1 MRLRNIPESIYKEF
15 GVRLPTSWQKRCNHF
30 FSEMHRVEKG
40 VECWEKGDL
49 DSFGR
54 LINESGM
61 SSIVNY
67 ECGSPWLIKLYDIL
81 SKLDGVYGARFSGA
95 GFKGCCMALIDP
107 EKADEIKK
115 TVEEIYAKTGMTL
128 TDAFNTFIQQSLNVE
143 GLPFI
148 VTKNSKE
155 ALREQSIAM
164 LMLDLKRAE
173 ERAEVEGWIDADDL
187 EKELGVHA

>member
-1 MRLRNIPESIYKEF
+1 MRNDNVLMQNKGYAMIEEKEVYIMATNLNVAIEPKDSTF
-15 GVRLPTSWQKRCNHF
+15 QVR
-30 FSEMHRVEKG
+30 
-40 VECWEKGDL
+40 
-49 DSFGR
+49 
-54 LINESGM
+54 INS
-61 SSIVNY
+61 
-67 ECGSPWLIKLYDIL
+67 
-81 SKLDGVYGARFSGA
+81 
-95 GFKGCCMALIDP
+95 
-107 EKADEIKK
+107 EIKK

>member
-1 MRLRNIPESIYKEF
+1 MATNLNVAIAPKDSTF
-15 GVRLPTSWQKRCNHF
+15 QVR
-30 FSEMHRVEKG
+30 
-40 VECWEKGDL
+40 
-49 DSFGR
+49 
-54 LINESGM
+54 INS
-61 SSIVNY
+61 
-67 ECGSPWLIKLYDIL
+67 
-81 SKLDGVYGARFSGA
+81 
-95 GFKGCCMALIDP
+95 
-107 EKADEIKK
+107 EIKK

-187 EKELGVHA
+187 EKEFGVHD